1 MPFGLANAPSTFQR
15 MMDRI
20 FRDLPFVRVYLDD
33 LAIATQG
40 TAEDHMRH
48 IQTVLDRLRANQLK
62 LNPAKCHFFAT
73 HVRYLGHIVGSGAIR
88 ADADSA

>member
-1 MPFGLANAPSTFQR
+1 MPR
-15 MMDRI
+15 MEEH
-20 FRDLPFVRVYLDD
+20 PY
-33 LAIATQG
+33 
-40 TAEDHMRH
+40 

-88 ADADSA
+88 ADADKLKCLEH